1 MNVEVT
7 GVSAT
12 ASVGQIWMS
21 IVPAQNPNYTN
32 IAPSQS
38 ASWTNI
44 AP

>member
-21 IVPAQNPNYTN
+21 IVPIQNP
-32 IAPSQS
+32 
-38 ASWTNI
+38 SWTNI
-44 AP
+44 VP